1 MKYRRKAAFNKRQE
15 ANELAT
21 NRPHPKHKSNGDEHK
36 FRHESVNKNQYE
48 NEKDLKK
55 KAVLKKKVEL
65 KNKPSYLMSFTK
77 GMPHNESTGLLNDP
91 DNYPAFVKAIDSGDP
106 RDFRDVPLGHKN
118 HVSDNPCAYPDINP
132 YSNLKPEELVD
143 DSGNVII
150 DYGLTWKSE
159 KVNKLNAELLTK
171 KGEKIKL
178 RAWESQSAGN
188 AFELEGPDAQ
198 AVTMPP
204 APKLGSAELT
214 AEMAEV
220 YAQALLRDVPFT
232 AFNKGVASPKK
243 FVPLKGV
250 TYNNALEAL
259 QTNLSDVNKVEALTE
274 KLNHFDWFT
283 GKNLGP
289 LSRSEI
295 ERGRAFVQNPE
306 NAFRGITNGDNVG
319 PYISQFLLAGTN
331 EINRINADKDR
342 SPKEG
347 LIKYGAIN
355 VDQKVRK
362 AVEGVDYMTEWNE
375 WLDVQNGADLIGF
388 EEYDQTQK
396 RRFIYSPRD
405 LATYVHFDALYEA
418 YLNACLI
425 MLSNKVPF
433 DTGIPYQQSD
443 NIDHQQGFAHFGG
456 PHILS
461 LVTEV
466 ATRAL
471 KAVRFQKFN
480 VHRRC
485 RPEVLAARVHKNE
498 QLQNSVPE
506 LKTTVDALA
515 KSGILSEVGKANKVN
530 NANNI
535 NNNYLLP
542 MAFCEGSPMHP
553 AYGAGHA
560 TVAGACVTILKAFFD
575 HKQPLEI
582 VPVDEASPKVQKL
595 IKHLGHKSD
604 IHSANLAYVA
614 ANNGETLE
622 AVPVLD
628 ENCKLAKLTV
638 EGELNK
644 LASNISIGRNWA
656 GVHYFTDY
664 YESLLM
670 GEQIAIGILEEQKLM
685 FNENF
690 SMTVPLFGGDT
701 IRI

>member
-1 MKYRRKAAFNKRQE
+1 MINRKTAAFNKRQE

-21 NRPHPKHKSNGDEHK
+21 NRPHPEHNSNGEETK
-36 FRHESVNKNQYE
+36 FRHNDKTATEHHC
-48 NEKDLKK
+48 EKG
-55 KAVLKKKVEL
+55 AP
-65 KNKPSYLMSFTK
+65 KNKSSYLMSFTK
-77 GMPHNESTGLLNDP
+77 GMPHNETTGLLEDP

-118 HVSDNPCAYPDINP
+118 HVGGNACVYPEVGIL
-132 YSNLKPEELVD
+132 SNKKPD
-143 DSGNVII
+143 DVKDAKGKVIS
-150 DYGLTWKSE
+150 DYGLTWKSD
-159 KVNKLNAELLTK
+159 KVNNLNKLLFK

-220 YAQALLRDVPFT
+220 YLQALLRDVPFT
-232 AFNKGVASPKK
+232 ALNKGVLKREKSITKK
-243 FVPLKGV
+243 GYAYEEILSI
-250 TYNNALEAL
+250 L
-259 QTNLSDVNKVEALTE
+259 QTNIIDVNKVELLTN
-274 KLNHFDWFT
+274 KLNDLDWFN
-283 GKNLGP
+283 GNNLGK
-289 LSRSEI
+289 LSESEK
-295 ERGRAFVQNPE
+295 ERCRAFEQTPE
-306 NAFRGITNGDNVG
+306 NAFRGITTGDQVG
-319 PYISQFLLAGTN
+319 PYISQFLLAGNTGINGNDN
-331 EINRINADKDR
+331 ER
-342 SPKEG
+342 SPAEG
-347 LIKYGAIN
+347 LITYGAIN
-355 VDQKVRK
+355 ADQKIRK
-362 AVEGVDYMTEWNE
+362 AKVGVDYMTNWEE
-375 WLDVQNGADLIGF
+375 WLDVQNGADLRGF
-388 EEYDQTQK
+388 EQYDNIQK

-405 LATYVHFDALYEA
+405 LATYVHYDALYEA

-425 MLSNKVPF
+425 MLGNKVPF
-433 DTGIPYQQSD
+433 DSGIPFQQSD

-485 RPEVLAARVHKNE
+485 RPEVLAARIHLNKK
-498 QLQNSVPE
+498 LQHSAPE
-506 LKTTVDALA
+506 LKALVNDLGV
-515 KSGILSEVGKANKVN
+515 KNSNILSEVAKANGEDN
-530 NANNI
+530 F
-535 NNNYLLP
+535 LLP

-575 HKQPLEI
+575 HNHPLQI
-582 VPVDEASPKVQKL
+582 VPVNEASAKVKHL
-595 IKHLGHKSD
+595 IKHLGHKTGV
-604 IHSANLAYVA
+604 HSANLAYVA
-614 ANNGETLE
+614 ANNGEKLE
-622 AVPVLD
+622 VVPVLNK
-628 ENCKLAKLTV
+628 NCELAKLTV

-670 GEQIAIGILEEQKLM
+670 GEQIAIGILQEQKLM